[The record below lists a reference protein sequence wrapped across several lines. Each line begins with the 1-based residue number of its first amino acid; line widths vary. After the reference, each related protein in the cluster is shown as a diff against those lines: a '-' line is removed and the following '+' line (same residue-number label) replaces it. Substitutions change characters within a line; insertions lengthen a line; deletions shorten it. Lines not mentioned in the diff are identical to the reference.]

1 MPQPGHTTPYHIV
14 WFEAGDREVKGKTQH
29 CLVSFSRSPMRR
41 DQRIFTSELWKNL
54 YVRDV
59 LEDLYRDM
67 FQHNHL
73 ELCSI
78 VFSHAI
84 DEAA

>member
-1 MPQPGHTTPYHIV
+1 
-14 WFEAGDREVKGKTQH
+14 
-29 CLVSFSRSPMRR
+29 MRR
-41 DQRIFTSELWKNL
+41 DQRIFTSELWENL
-54 YVRDV
+54 YVRDI

-78 VFSHAI
+78 VFSHAV